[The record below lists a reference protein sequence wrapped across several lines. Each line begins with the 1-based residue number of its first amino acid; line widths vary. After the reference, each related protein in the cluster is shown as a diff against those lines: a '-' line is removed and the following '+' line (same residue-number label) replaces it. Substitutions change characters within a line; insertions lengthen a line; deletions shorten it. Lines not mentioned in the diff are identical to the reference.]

1 MRLTEEDMKQ
11 RRNFIIENAYL
22 LFSAKGIQTVN
33 IREIAKASKVS
44 ENTIYRYFD
53 NKEKLV
59 LETLVYIWNHIM
71 TEIEAEVI
79 ATDGYLSK
87 NGFEQLKV
95 WIQQLKKLYVQK
107 KEFVLFSF
115 EAKIHLL
122 RHQEKLDAQHQNVM
136 LARVHHGLIV
146 AIDKGKTDG
155 SIPTKEN
162 SEDIFYAI
170 WGTLR
175 GYIAKIVIYGELED
189 EDSPW
194 EKRYDVVETGILCA
208 LKNGWRGK

>member
-11 RRNFIIENAYL
+11 RRDFIIENAYL
-22 LFSAKGIQTVN
+22 SFSTKGIQMVN
-33 IREIAKASKVS
+33 IRKIAEDSKVS

-59 LETLVYIWNHIM
+59 LETLVYVWNGIM
-71 TEIEAEVI
+71 TEIETEVN
-79 ATDGYLSK
+79 ATKDYLSK
-87 NGFEQLKV
+87 SGFEQIQI
-95 WIQQLKKLYVQK
+95 WIQQLKELYKQK

-115 EAKIHLL
+115 EAKIYLL
-122 RHQEKLDAQHQNVM
+122 RHKEKLDAQHRNVM
-136 LARVHHGLIV
+136 LERVHYGLLA
-146 AIDKGKTDG
+146 AIDKGKADG
-155 SIPTKEN
+155 SITIQRD

-208 LKNGWRGK
+208 LENGWKD